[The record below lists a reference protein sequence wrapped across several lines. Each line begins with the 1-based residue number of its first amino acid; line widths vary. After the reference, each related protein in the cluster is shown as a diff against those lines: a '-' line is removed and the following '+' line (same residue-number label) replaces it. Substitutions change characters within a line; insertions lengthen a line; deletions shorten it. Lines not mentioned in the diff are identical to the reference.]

1 MPERIISDRDKRWST
16 AFWRSV
22 VMNYGSVL
30 AMSSAHHPQTDGQTE
45 ILNATIE
52 QMLRAYIAADRS
64 SWANWLSQIAFAYN
78 SNVHSS
84 TGYSPNFLLFGYSPR
99 GAAGLMIPSGDPVAR
114 PFLPS
119 QKGED
124 FIEALEFHRQAARD
138 AVVLA
143 QERQARAYNKG
154 RRPVESIEE
163 GDFVLVNP
171 HSLELVDVK
180 GTGRKLIQRTIGPFE
195 VMEKINPVVYR
206 LRLPDTYP
214 MHLVFNLEHLR
225 KYHVSRKELGERTV
239 LPETR
244 DYMAASE
251 EYVVEAIIGHATKP
265 RKNGSQRMFRVRWE
279 GYGPADDTW
288 VAERDLRNA
297 PAIKRE
303 YLRLHK
309 LT

>member
-1 MPERIISDRDKRWST
+1 
-16 AFWRSV
+16 
-22 VMNYGSVL
+22 
-30 AMSSAHHPQTDGQTE
+30 
-45 ILNATIE
+45 
-52 QMLRAYIAADRS
+52 
-64 SWANWLSQIAFAYN
+64 
-78 SNVHSS
+78 
-84 TGYSPNFLLFGYSPR
+84 
-99 GAAGLMIPSGDPVAR
+99 MIPSGDPVAR

-124 FIEALEFHRQAARD
+124 FIEALEFHRQAARG

-180 GTGRKLIQRTIGPFE
+180 GTGHKLIQRTIGPFE
-195 VMEKINPVVYR
+195 VMEKINLVMYR

-214 MHLVFNLEHLR
+214 MHPIFNLEHLR
-225 KYHVSRKELGERTV
+225 KYHISRKELGERTV

-251 EYVVEAIIGHATKP
+251 EYVVEAIIGHTTKP
-265 RKNGSQRMFRVRWE
+265 RKNGSQRMF
-279 GYGPADDTW
+279 
-288 VAERDLRNA
+288 
-297 PAIKRE
+297 
-303 YLRLHK
+303 
-309 LT
+309 